1 MVFILESNFIKKINS
16 KLNLQELSKTNMPKH
31 PRESITRG
39 QYQIK
44 EILLETLSWMVTGM
58 PTNCSR
64 RYRSDSGYHIKF
76 LVGTLIRS
84 CYGCGLLI
92 RLLPH
97 VPPRPYIIV
106 IYQEEC
112 RTYITIRTDS
122 LNLHVQP
129 QNVHY
134 HCRSQCILRNHE
146 EFDKK
151 VRS

>member
-1 MVFILESNFIKKINS
+1 MKKNNS

-31 PRESITRG
+31 PKESITRG

-64 RYRSDSGYHIKF
+64 RYRSDWISHQVSCWCPYSF
-76 LVGTLIRS
+76 VLWLWAADSSSTTCTTTTLYY
-84 CYGCGLLI
+84 CYLPGRVQNVYNNKDGQLI
-92 RLLPH
+92 
-97 VPPRPYIIV
+97 
-106 IYQEEC
+106 
-112 RTYITIRTDS
+112 
-122 LNLHVQP
+122 NLHVQP

-134 HCRSQCILRNHE
+134 HYRSQCILRNHE

-151 VRS
+151 IKS